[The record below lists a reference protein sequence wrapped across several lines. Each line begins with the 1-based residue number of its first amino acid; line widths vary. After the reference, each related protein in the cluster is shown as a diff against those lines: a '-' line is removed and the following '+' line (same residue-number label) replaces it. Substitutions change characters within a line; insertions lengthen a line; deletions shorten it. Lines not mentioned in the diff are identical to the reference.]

1 MPEPR
6 KSGAWTLVHSEE
18 KLANLHGTSKE
29 AFIHNTLLNSPA
41 KMCARDYARACE
53 THVLV
58 EKIGLYEKSMRV

>member
-53 THVLV
+53 TH
-58 EKIGLYEKSMRV
+58 G